1 MSSQLPGCQSVENL
15 LKEMVAIAES
25 ILKKDLDGNG
35 REASEDTENGGG
47 GDGCEGGGGGGGV
60 EKESGEPADQAV
72 VRPVVSILRTRLM
85 ANRPSRQT
93 NGTATVNGTEE
104 ELFGCKGDVVGR
116 KGPYNLRRKRK

>member
-25 ILKKDLDGNG
+25 ILKKELDSSG

-47 GDGCEGGGGGGGV
+47 GDGCEGGGGGGI
-60 EKESGEPADQAV
+60 EKETGEPANQAV

-93 NGTATVNGTEE
+93 NGTATVNGTEK
-104 ELFGCKGDVVGR
+104 ELFGFKGDAVGR

>member
-25 ILKKDLDGNG
+25 ILKKEMDSNG

-47 GDGCEGGGGGGGV
+47 RVDGCEGGGGGGM
-60 EKESGEPADQAV
+60 EKESGESADQAV

-93 NGTATVNGTEE
+93 NGTATVNGAEE
-104 ELFGCKGDVVGR
+104 ELFGFKGDAVGR